1 MQSQGN
7 VQAFHSSEFGTIE
20 ILMLDGK
27 LYFPA
32 AECATILGYTKPHNA
47 VERHCRYSLKRGV
60 PHPQSP
66 EKTIEKIFIPEGDLY
81 RLIIRS
87 KLPAAERF
95 EHWVFDEVLPCIR
108 KYGTY
113 INDDTLDRMRED
125 SAFTDELLRR
135 LGDERAKNDSLRDVN
150 DSLRDV
156 INEQAPKVRY
166 YDRILQC
173 TSPVQ
178 TSIVA
183 KDFGMSAVLFNK
195 LLYKNRIQ
203 FKVGGTWL
211 LYQKFANKGYT
222 VTKTYL
228 VEGRV
233 ASVHTCWT
241 QKGRL
246 FLYETLKDQGILPVA
261 ERDLDDVA

>member
-1 MQSQGN
+1 
-7 VQAFHSSEFGTIE
+7 
-20 ILMLDGK
+20 MLDGK
-27 LYFPA
+27 PYFPA
-32 AECATILGYTKPHNA
+32 SECAVILGYKNPRKA
-47 VERHCRYSLKRGV
+47 IIDHCRCVTKRDT
-60 PHPQSP
+60 PHPQNP
-66 EKTIEKIFIPEGDLY
+66 EKNMERSFIPEGDLY

-108 KYGTY
+108 KYGAYVT
-113 INDDTLDRMRED
+113 DDTLGRMRED

-135 LGDERAKNDSLRDVN
+135 LGDERAANNSLRE
-150 DSLRDV
+150 V
-156 INEQAPKVRY
+156 IDKQAPKVRY

-183 KDFGMSAVLFNK
+183 KEYGMSAVSFNK
-195 LLYKNRIQ
+195 LLYKIRIQ

-241 QKGRL
+241 QKVRL